1 MEPSILQLLEDEPII
16 IAIKDDEGLKRCLSC
31 AKPVVFVLYG
41 SVITIPGIVAQLKAA
56 GKYVFVDIDLMDGL
70 SCKEAAVDYL
80 RSNTQTDGIVSTKAP
95 LVRYAKSLGL
105 TTVHRT
111 FMLDNMALQSLRK
124 VGSQN
129 YADFIEILPGLMP
142 KIISRLS
149 REVSCPVIASG
160 LISDKEDVIDAL
172 SAGAVAVSSTC
183 QQVWSL

>member
-1 MEPSILQLLEDEPII
+1 MNPTILQLLEDEPII
-16 IAIKDDEGLKRCLSC
+16 IAIKDDTGLKNCLCC

-41 SVITIPGIVAQLKAA
+41 SVTTIPGIVAQLKDA
-56 GKYVFVDIDLMDGL
+56 GKYVFVDLDLMDGL
-70 SCKEAAVDYL
+70 AGREAAVDYL
-80 RSNTQTDGIVSTKAP
+80 CQTTKTDGIISTKAP

-124 VGSQN
+124 VGSHG
-129 YADFIEILPGLMP
+129 YADFMEILPGLMP

-149 REVSCPVIASG
+149 RQVNCPLIASG
-160 LISDKEDVIDAL
+160 LISDKEDVIEAL

-183 QQVWSL
+183 PAVWQL